1 PRASTPATYVTV
13 LFTALSS
20 LEGPCLVR
28 PGADK
33 THSFRLVPRTG
44 GHRQGRWDSEGCV
57 TTPAGRA
64 AARDRPRHS
73 EPLLRRR
80 VGLYPRVLDR
90 SRRTRPECGPLAGRS
105 ILLPPPL
112 AGEGASKPEQR
123 TTLGLLAPHGSL
135 VSLRETATLQGYV
148 VSARRPLVYS
158 QPPAPSPAESPDTQA
173 RKRGVSEPEQP
184 LSAPGGSDAGARPGG
199 RVRPG

>member
-112 AGEGASKPEQR
+112 AGEGARKPEQR
-123 TTLGLLAPHGSL
+123 TTLGPLAPR
-135 VSLRETATLQGYV
+135 VATSSRG
-148 VSARRPLVYS
+148 ARRPHSRATLSPRGGPWYT
-158 QPPAPSPAESPDTQA
+158 PSPRRRLPQSRRTRRQ
-173 RKRGVSEPEQP
+173 GSE
-184 LSAPGGSDAGARPGG
+184 A
-199 RVRPG
+199 